1 MCHINI
7 YWRIYMLIKSL
18 VLKKDFLTTVNEK
31 ATLEEALKIL
41 EDSGFRCV
49 PILDDTGTIFRGNIY
64 KMHIYRHK
72 SQGGDMSLPVT
83 YLLKNATKTIKV
95 NSPFFKVFFNIKDLP
110 YISVLDEE
118 NKFYGIL
125 THAALLR
132 MLSDAWNIKHG
143 SYVLTVLSDNTRG
156 NLVKMS
162 KIISKYTNMASVMTL
177 DAAAGELSG
186 NFVRRT
192 LFTLPSGVSEAT
204 MKTVV
209 EKLQKK
215 GYVVSEIED
224 LQAGMT
230 IMSDENPGVYINEPT
245 E

>member
-1 MCHINI
+1 
-7 YWRIYMLIKSL
+7 MLIKSL
-18 VLKKDFLTTVNEK
+18 VLKKDYLTTVNEK
-31 ATLEEALKIL
+31 ATLEEALKVL

-72 SQGGDMSLPVT
+72 SQGGEMDLPVT

-125 THAALLR
+125 THSRLLD
-132 MLSDAWNIKHG
+132 MLSDAWNIKNG
-143 SYVLTVLSDNTRG
+143 SYVLTVLSDNSRG

-177 DAAAGELSG
+177 DASASELG
-186 NFVRRT
+186 GDFVRRT
-192 LFTLPSGVSEAT
+192 LFTLPSGVSEIT

-209 EKLQKK
+209 DKLQRK
-215 GYVVSEIED
+215 GYVVAEIEG

-230 IMSDENPGVYINEPT
+230 IMSDENPGVFIQK
-245 E
+245 